1 MHEQRETHRKKGW
14 KRSKQKASACSS
26 KVRGKGQAMV
36 YISIQEI
43 PWVKAVH
50 SNTKGP
56 GRNPQQHQTYKEK
69 LYPRIRLGIT
79 FIYTFICCTLYVA
92 GQVWGHIF
100 WGCHVTSNTD
110 KNTNSVSLSRERET
124 LELYQGCQDSEAL
137 WISWQYELRESSQ
150 MTF

>member
-1 MHEQRETHRKKGW
+1 MHKQRETHRKKGW
-14 KRSKQKASACSS
+14 KRWKQKASACSS

-56 GRNPQQHQTYKEK
+56 GRNPQQQQTYKEK
-69 LYPRIRLGIT
+69 LYPQIRLGIT
-79 FIYTFICCTLYVA
+79 FIYTFICFTLYVA
-92 GQVWGHIF
+92 GQAWGHF
-100 WGCHVTSNTD
+100 LRMSRHLQYWQ
-110 KNTNSVSLSRERET
+110 NTNSVSLSRERET
-124 LELYQGCQDSEAL
+124 LELYQGCQDSEAR